1 MKRVSGKVEALELTT
16 DELLKRM
23 SREQAIIFIQ
33 GILRRMEESLDGP
46 EVPAAKIRLEK
57 VLARKIRD
65 FRTRKTSPMVQ
76 IRCSRG
82 FDTKKEAFAC
92 PNIPRQSVSFFQ
104 IFLIDR
110 WSQSLI
116 NGRAVPMAERFCSRP
131 PSGG

>member
-57 VLARKIRD
+57 VLEGLNR
-65 FRTRKTSPMVQ
+65 S
-76 IRCSRG
+76 
-82 FDTKKEAFAC
+82 
-92 PNIPRQSVSFFQ
+92 
-104 IFLIDR
+104 
-110 WSQSLI
+110 
-116 NGRAVPMAERFCSRP
+116 
-131 PSGG
+131 